1 MYPRVTSYA
10 AMCGRNPVASVGE
23 VAATGLPRDR
33 KDLPFEGQPVNAPET
48 PADRSVRKNHES
60 DLLDEAIDETF
71 PASDPV
77 SPFVPAKAM
86 PTDGTEVEAVPA
98 QAPLKD
104 QGDAIDAI
112 E

>member
-10 AMCGRNPVASVGE
+10 AICGRSPVASIGE
-23 VAATGLPRDR
+23 RFAGT
-33 KDLPFEGQPVNAPET
+33 
-48 PADRSVRKNHES
+48 VRMRASAHGHGE
-60 DLLDEAIDETF
+60 DLLDEAVEETF

-77 SPFVPAKAM
+77 SPFMPARGT
-86 PTDGTEVEAVPA
+86 PTDGTEVEPVPA
-98 QAPLKD
+98 QAPMKD